1 MLLGKPSIQCQKK
14 FVIQPADVKTA
25 MKQVCFLDNSA
36 ETTSDALAALN
47 GPEKIIFTASLSSWN
62 DEILNRIVALTR
74 DEGKILLLSD
84 MTREDIEVFN
94 ASHHFAD
101 AIESHFTTG
110 ANGLSLHY
118 LVDNSPLLPE
128 FNKKQLLDHMAS
140 VVMPSVSLNELP
152 GAKVIARSVSLVKG
166 EVKTGV
172 DLQMLPFGKGKL
184 VFNQFSIFEG
194 LETSALADSVFT
206 KLVKIVL

>member
-1 MLLGKPSIQCQKK
+1 MIYASSEDLVIIEPAEVKK
-14 FVIQPADVKTA
+14 A

-36 ETTSDALAALN
+36 ETTSDAFAALN

-62 DEILNRIVALTR
+62 DEILNRIVEVTR
-74 DEGKILLLSD
+74 DEGKTLLLSD

-94 ASHHFAD
+94 ASHHFAET
-101 AIESHFTTG
+101 IESHFTTG

-118 LVDNSPLLPE
+118 LVDKSPLLPE
-128 FNKKQLLDHMAS
+128 FNQKQVLNHLAS
-140 VVMPSVSLNELP
+140 AVMPSVSLNELP
-152 GAKVIARSVSLVKG
+152 GATVFARSVTLIKG

-194 LETSALADSVFT
+194 LETNALADSVFA
-206 KLVKIVL
+206 KLVKMVQ